1 MMDGD
6 EVTHPRGAPARV
18 RVSLTE
24 DQPVNADIR
33 NSLQAF
39 LAKLSVPQ
47 KVELAAKG
55 NREVRSLLARD
66 PSGMVARAVLNS
78 PRVSE
83 ADIMAYAASPLTNDE
98 ILRGIAD
105 SKTWARNP
113 RVIVLVVSNPRTPP
127 PVALRFLGRLPV
139 NELRILSLNRNISIV
154 VRNEAKRRAMLARR

>member
-1 MMDGD
+1 MGD
-6 EVTHPRGAPARV
+6 EVVRPPGAPGRV

-24 DQPVNADIR
+24 DQPVNEDIR

-66 PSGMVARAVLNS
+66 PSSMVARAVLNS
-78 PRVSE
+78 PRLSE
-83 ADIMAYAASPLTNDE
+83 LDVMAYAASPLTNDE
-98 ILRGIAD
+98 ILRGITE
-105 SKTWARNP
+105 SKNWARNP
-113 RVIVLVVSNPRTPP
+113 RVISLIVSNPRTPP
-127 PVALRFLGRLPV
+127 AIAVRFLGHLSV
-139 NELRILSLNRNISIV
+139 NELRILSQNRNIPVV